1 MFLNIIKYKSM
12 KKAVNKAV
20 ETSLTHVS
28 FDKVQTVGFI
38 LDRKD
43 FGHSHLLV
51 NELVTRGVEKQNI
64 FLMVYNHDK
73 GISGDQEVFV
83 REGDF
88 TSSGVLKNEKVQAF
102 IDKPFDLLI
111 NYYDVESL
119 VLLWVSSHSKARFKV
134 GFSSIQT
141 HVNNF
146 SVTLTTDKY
155 GEFMEEL
162 FKYLQLFK
170 K

>member
-1 MFLNIIKYKSM
+1 M

-20 ETSLTHVS
+20 QTSLTHVS

-38 LDRKD
+38 LDKKD
-43 FGHSHLLV
+43 FGHSHLLI
-51 NELVTRGVEKQNI
+51 NELVKRGIEKRNI
-64 FLMVYNHDK
+64 SLMVYNHDK
-73 GISGDQEVFV
+73 GANGHQEVFV
-83 REGDF
+83 KEGDF
-88 TSSGVLKNEKVQAF
+88 TSSAVLKNEKVQAF
-102 IDKPFDLLI
+102 IDTPFDLLI

-119 VLLWVSSHSKARFKV
+119 VLLWVSSHSKAKLKA

-146 SVTLTTDKY
+146 SIALTTDRYK
-155 GEFMEEL
+155 EFVEEL

-170 K
+170 NKNI

>member
-1 MFLNIIKYKSM
+1 M

-20 ETSLTHVS
+20 QTSLTHVS

-51 NELVTRGVEKQNI
+51 NELVKRGVEKQNI

-73 GISGDQEVFV
+73 GISGHQEVFV

-134 GFSSIQT
+134 GFGSIQT

-146 SVTLTTDKY
+146 SVALTTDKY